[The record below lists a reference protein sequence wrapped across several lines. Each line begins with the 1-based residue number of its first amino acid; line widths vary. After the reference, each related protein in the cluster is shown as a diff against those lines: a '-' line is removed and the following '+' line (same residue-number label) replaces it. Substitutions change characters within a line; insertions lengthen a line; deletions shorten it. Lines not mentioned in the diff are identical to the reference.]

1 MSARSPTLKG
11 HLLRAQASRLAAFGL
26 AAVHLVLA
34 LRFSNEP
41 LFGKYPA
48 LAARLR
54 AGELT
59 AAQVSDASPGYL
71 LLHLALSPEAIRTLQ
86 LLASAATVVL
96 VARAGARLA
105 GPALGLAAA
114 AALAV
119 AGPWLLYPSV
129 LEPDLLIG
137 ALNLAA
143 VASLLLLGGRR
154 AGWAA
159 IAGAGA
165 FLGLSV
171 ALRPTAALLGLVALA
186 WIVLDGPRTADPSP
200 GSGRTGFGRLAPAFA
215 FSAALVV
222 AAAVPLVA
230 LRLQA
235 GGALERGSSMSAG
248 AVAHLGHRPEGTG
261 LGGNYPTLLKLVELQ
276 SLTRAD
282 RTPDHAHELY
292 RVFASAAEGRPLA
305 APEAEWYWLG
315 KVAAFAREAPGA
327 FVAQLGRKLA
337 FAIAGPPED
346 HDIPEVQRVA
356 LEAPAPSLPVRVLAL
371 AGAGGLLAVL
381 AARRRGREA
390 AGPEPVAER
399 APAAL
404 LAGWIA
410 AYLAAFLVFYY
421 QSRYALAILPAW
433 ALLAGAGAAAVRDAL
448 RDARGAGRRDRA
460 RLALLTAVALAAVP
474 LGLLLLPFVR
484 HEARFQERRLLVPI
498 RSEAVALRGEGRWSA
513 ALDRFLDEQAALP
526 DFVWPW
532 SPHGFGLDADS
543 PDHALRAADRARR
556 RFGTDDPVDAYLLAV
571 LYAHGGRCDAALP
584 LLDHASR
591 AGVFGAV
598 ADRALDPELQASDCL
613 AAVDRPAEAFERLRR
628 ALARRPGTLDGL
640 TRAIAATAA
649 FPALDEERERA
660 GWERQLAALHDPA
673 SARFALAGAYL
684 RWGKPARALAEA
696 DALRSLLPA
705 AAPFAEF
712 ERGRALLALGRTND
726 ALRAYARALELR
738 HPMHGANAFDAAI
751 RALEAAAPDDPAA
764 RAVAL
769 AHWMR
774 RGNHEAVRSLVRR
787 DPALANRAR
796 ALGEDAGEDSQVTE
810 RAGRR

>member
-1 MSARSPTLKG
+1 MIASIRARAG
-11 HLLRAQASRLAAFGL
+11 HLLRSRASLLAAFAL

-34 LRFSNEP
+34 LRFANEP
-41 LFGKYPA
+41 LFAKYPA

-54 AGELT
+54 AGTLT

-71 LLHLALSPEAIRTLQ
+71 LLHLALAPGTIRALQ
-86 LLASAATVVL
+86 LLASAATVFL
-96 VARAGARLA
+96 VARVGARLA

-114 AALAV
+114 AALAL

-143 VASLLLLGGRR
+143 ATALLLPERRSRR
-154 AGWAA
+154 AAA
-159 IAGAGA
+159 LAGVL
-165 FLGLSV
+165 LGLSI
-171 ALRPTAALLGLVALA
+171 ALRPTAALFGLAALGWLVLTDRRAAERRPLARALA
-186 WIVLDGPRTADPSP
+186 FGTA
-200 GSGRTGFGRLAPAFA
+200 L
-215 FSAALVV
+215 LL
-222 AAAVPLVA
+222 AAAGPIAA
-230 LRLQA
+230 LRLHA
-235 GGALERGSSMSAG
+235 GGAFERGSSMSAG

-276 SLTRAD
+276 SLAGAD

-305 APEAEWYWLG
+305 APEAERYWLA

-327 FVAQLGRKLA
+327 FVAQLGRKLV
-337 FAIAGPPED
+337 FAIAAPPDD
-346 HDIPEVQRVA
+346 HDIPDVQRAA
-356 LEAPAPSLPVRVLAL
+356 LESPVPSLSLRWLAL
-371 AGAGGLLAVL
+371 AGAGGLLASLVARG
-381 AARRRGREA
+381 AARRRC
-390 AGPEPVAER
+390 EPAER
-399 APAAL
+399 SPRAATTL

-410 AYLAAFLVFYY
+410 AYVTAFLVFYY
-421 QSRYALAILPAW
+421 QSRYAPAIMPAW
-433 ALLAGAGAAAVRDAL
+433 ALLAAAGAAAL
-448 RDARGAGRRDRA
+448 REVRRDRA
-460 RLALLTAVALAAVP
+460 RLLAGVALAAVP

-498 RSEAVALRGEGRWSA
+498 RSEAVALRREGRWSA

-543 PDHALRAADRARR
+543 PDHALGAADRARR

-584 LLDHASR
+584 LLDQASR

-598 ADRALDPELQASDCL
+598 ADRALDPDLLASDCL
-613 AAVDRPAEAFERLRR
+613 AELDRSSEAFERLRR

-649 FPALDEERERA
+649 LPALDERRERA

-673 SARFALAGAYL
+673 SVRFALSGAYL

-696 DALRSLLPA
+696 DALRGLLPA

-738 HPMHGANAFDAAI
+738 HPMHGAIAFDAAI

-796 ALGEDAGEDSQVTE
+796 ALGEDAGEDSQVAE